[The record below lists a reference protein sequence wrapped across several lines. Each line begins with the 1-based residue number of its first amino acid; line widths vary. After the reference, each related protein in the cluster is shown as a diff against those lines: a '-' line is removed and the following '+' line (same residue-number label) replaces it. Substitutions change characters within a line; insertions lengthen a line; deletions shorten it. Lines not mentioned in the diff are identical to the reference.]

1 MEKDYVELIIPITKS
16 MVTEL
21 DYLKSEG
28 ELVRCKD
35 CKHCYELDEFGYCH
49 CDKDETHEKDW
60 FCADGERN
68 E

>member
-35 CKHCYELDEFGYCH
+35 CKYRNMIRDTPSCELHFLKTYD
-49 CDKDETHEKDW
+49 DW
-60 FCADGERN
+60 FCADGEFR
-68 E
+68 